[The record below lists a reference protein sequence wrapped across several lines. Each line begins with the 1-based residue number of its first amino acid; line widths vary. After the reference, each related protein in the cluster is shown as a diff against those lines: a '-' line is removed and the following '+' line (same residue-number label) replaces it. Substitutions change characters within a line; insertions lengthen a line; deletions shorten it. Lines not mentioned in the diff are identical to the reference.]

1 MHIPKLTLSTLYAH
15 STTDIINSLH
25 EESKS
30 AIEFKLKGKLF
41 ISVKCM
47 YIVSV
52 KSKLQPLHHT
62 GIPQAFDSFAVSGR
76 REFDYQST
84 I

>member
-1 MHIPKLTLSTLYAH
+1 
-15 STTDIINSLH
+15 
-25 EESKS
+25 
-30 AIEFKLKGKLF
+30 
-41 ISVKCM
+41 M

-52 KSKLQPLHHT
+52 KSKLQPLPHPD
-62 GIPQAFDSFAVSGR
+62 IPQAFDTFAIPGS